1 MCGDGILD
9 PMEGEECDD
18 GNQDTTDSCVGGY
31 LWLSI
36 YLNIIFIIYFSCLSK
51 ITICNKIAGCR
62 RAFCGDSYLHI
73 GQEDCDGIEFGG
85 QSCNTYRRG

>member
-31 LWLSI
+31 LAVDLSE
-36 YLNIIFIIYFSCLSK
+36 YHFSLYDPCLSK
-51 ITICNKIAGCR
+51 ITICNKIVGCR
-62 RAFCGDSYLHI
+62 RAFCGDSYLHT